1 MSRFQ
6 IVGLVVLGLVYL
18 LAKTTDTEGAKPNET
33 TQAVA
38 GLLSGLSE
46 SDVAEAW
53 QLDSIRKQGLASIRA
68 RYPAGSFTAPEWMTE
83 KLRGLGS
90 DPRVSDVCDAFQ
102 AISKR
107 LYPDQNGE
115 HYEYGLGLARS
126 PRPPPKPVNGKCD
139 VCDGTGI
146 VGDGVIETECL
157 ECGGDGIIDDSDRKE
172 GACDSQTPNKE
183 SAGDQVSRSPGNVKS
198 GDSLP
203 RTITNRKFPI
213 LRRLLGR

>member
-6 IVGLVVLGLVYL
+6 VVGLVVLGLVYL

-46 SDVAEAW
+46 SDVAESW
-53 QLDSIRKQGLASIRA
+53 RLDSIRKQGLASVRA

-83 KLRGLGS
+83 ELRGLGS
-90 DPRVSDVCDAFQ
+90 DPRVSDVRDAFR
-102 AISKR
+102 AISER

-115 HYEYGLGLARS
+115 HYEFGKGLVVA
-126 PRPPPKPVNGKCD
+126 PRPPPGPSPGKCD

-172 GACDSQTPNKE
+172 GACDSQSPTKE
-183 SAGDQVSRSPGNVKS
+183 SAGDQVSRSPGSVKPVS
-198 GDSLP
+198 GSP